1 MTKAPLKGLTVV
13 AIEQAVAAPFCTARL
28 ADAGARVIKIER
40 PGGDFARNYDQAA
53 AGESSYFLW
62 LNRGKESIA
71 LDLNNQD
78 DKALLLSIT
87 DTADIVVQNLKP
99 GTLHS
104 KGLDSDA
111 LRARNPRL
119 ITLAITGYG
128 DNGPYAQRK
137 AYDLLIQAEEG
148 LCSIT
153 GGPSEPSRVG
163 ISVVDIATGAAAH
176 AAILEALIARSISG
190 HGTDIRISMF
200 DVIAD
205 WLAVPFLHAAAGTP
219 PPRVGLAHPSISPY
233 GVFTTADDQPVLL
246 SIQNDREWALFA
258 DQILGQPDLATNPQ
272 TATNPARV
280 QNRKIVDKITAN
292 VIALHSAEVM
302 TNRLLDADIA
312 FAKVNDMYG
321 LIAHPQLSTSIV
333 TTPDGIEVTLPAAA
347 ARFDGVPRME
357 RGTMPSL
364 DQHGK
369 ALRAEFGD
377 SGAS

>member
-1 MTKAPLKGLTVV
+1 MTKAPLEGLLVV
-13 AIEQAVAAPFCTARL
+13 AIEQAVAAPFCTSRL

-40 PGGDFARNYDQAA
+40 PDGDFARGYDQAA

-71 LDLNNQD
+71 LNLNTKA

-87 DTADIVVQNLKP
+87 DAADIVVQNLKP
-99 GTLHS
+99 GTLRS
-104 KGLDSDA
+104 KGLDPDA
-111 LRARNPRL
+111 LRSRNPRL
-119 ITLAITGYG
+119 ITCAISGYG
-128 DNGPYAQRK
+128 DTGPYAQRK
-137 AYDLLIQAEEG
+137 AYDLLIQAEAG

-233 GVFTTADDQPVLL
+233 GVYTTADGQPLLL
-246 SIQNDREWALFA
+246 SIQNDREWTLFA
-258 DQILGQPDLATNPQ
+258 DQILSQPNLATNPQ
-272 TATNPARV
+272 TATNTARV
-280 QNRKIVDKITAN
+280 QHREIVDKITSDVMAR
-292 VIALHSAEVM
+292 HSAEVM
-302 TNRLLDADIA
+302 SKRLLAADIA
-312 FAKVNDMYG
+312 FANVNDMHG
-321 LIAHPQLSTSIV
+321 LIAHPHLSTSIV
-333 TTPDGIEVTLPAAA
+333 TTPDGTDVTLPAPA
-347 ARFDGVPRME
+347 ARFDGVRRMD
-357 RGTMPSL
+357 RGTMPAL
-364 DQHGK
+364 DQHGN
-369 ALRAEFGD
+369 ALRAEFGNEGT
-377 SGAS
+377 S